1 MIPAHRTLAG
11 AAYSIE
17 RRSLAFLTL
26 AGASGCAEQERVA
39 SVALFQDITA
49 ELGLPCPE
57 SPPPDGA
64 YHLPEVMAGG
74 VGLFDYDGD
83 EDLDLLH
90 VCTPLPGE
98 ESATISNRLYRQ
110 EANGSFADVTDEAGL
125 TEPGYGQGLAIGDV
139 ENDGDSDVYITNYGP
154 DQFYLN
160 DGDGTFTRAT
170 ESAGFRGHRWSSGAS
185 FFDYDGDGFL
195 DLYLAHYLRF
205 DHEKRCADPR
215 DRLEYCGPWAFS
227 GVPDKLYRNNGDGT
241 FEDVTVEA
249 GTVLPEKGARAT
261 GLGVVCTDFTADGLP
276 DVFVANDAQCNNLWV
291 NRGDGTF
298 SEEAILRGV
307 ATDEY
312 GHPEAGMG
320 VAAGD
325 ANGDGALDIFVTHL
339 WGENNRLYLGGQQ
352 FQFGDGTVDSELSRY
367 DLERTGWG
375 CGFFDFDNDGDQDLA
390 VANGAIKRRPP
401 LAGAPKGMWSEY
413 AEHNQLFEN
422 DGSGR
427 FLLAD
432 EKAGSFASN
441 VEMSRGLAF
450 GDLDEDGGVDM
461 VVSTV
466 GNGLRVFRNKA
477 PAPGNHW
484 VRVRALTEGRD
495 ALGAQVWVTAGDK
508 KRCNLV
514 LAGASYLSSHDP
526 RAHFGLGSIDAID
539 ALVVLWPNGE
549 RERFPTIGVD
559 RTITVRQGEGGEP

>member
-17 RRSLAFLTL
+17 RRGLAFLTL
-26 AGASGCAEQERVA
+26 AGASGCAEQERLA

-57 SPPPDGA
+57 NPPPDGA

-83 EDLDLLH
+83 GDLDLLH
-90 VCTPLPGE
+90 VRAPLPGSE
-98 ESATISNRLYRQ
+98 GVTISNRLYRQ
-110 EANGSFADVTDEAGL
+110 EGHERFTDVTDEAGL
-125 TEPGYGQGLAIGDV
+125 TEPGYGQGMAIGDV
-139 ENDGDSDVYITNYGP
+139 DNDGDSDVYITNYGP

-170 ESAGFRGHRWSSGAS
+170 ESAGFRGARWSTAAS

-205 DHEKRCADPR
+205 DPEKRCSDPR

-227 GVPDKLYRNNGDGT
+227 GVPDKLYRNKGDRT
-241 FEDVTVEA
+241 FEDVTAEA
-249 GTVLPEKGARAT
+249 GIVLPENGARAT
-261 GLGVVCTDFTADGLP
+261 GLGVLCTDFTGDGLP
-276 DVFVANDAQCNNLWV
+276 DVFVANDLQCNNLWV
-291 NRGDGTF
+291 NQGDGTF

-312 GHPEAGMG
+312 GHAEAGMG
-320 VAAGD
+320 VTAGD
-325 ANGDGALDIFVTHL
+325 ANGDGILDIFVTHL
-339 WGENNRLYLGGQQ
+339 FGENNRLFLGGPCIQ
-352 FQFGDGTVDSELSRY
+352 FDDGTAESQLSRY

-390 VANGAIKRRPP
+390 VANGGVRRRPQ
-401 LAGAPKGMWSEY
+401 LAGAPEGMWREY
-413 AEHNQLFEN
+413 AEPNQLFEN

-427 FLLAD
+427 FLPTD

-441 VEMSRGLAF
+441 VELSRGLAF
-450 GDLDEDGGVDM
+450 GDIDEDGDIDM
-461 VVSTV
+461 VVSRV
-466 GNGLRVFRNKA
+466 GNGLRVFRNDA

-484 VRVRALTEGRD
+484 LLVRALTEGRD
-495 ALGAQVWVTAGDK
+495 ALGAQVWVTMGDK
-508 KRCNLV
+508 KRCSPV
-514 LAGASYLSSHDP
+514 LAGTSYLSSSDP
-526 RAHFGLGSIDAID
+526 RAHFGLGPIDAID
-539 ALVVLWPNGE
+539 AVVVLWPNGE
-549 RERFPTIGVD
+549 RERFPATEVG
-559 RTITVRQGEGGEP
+559 RMITVRQGEGEEP